1 MTEHHPLKRFL
12 TATRNLWDRAG
23 TLRHIRETFLSIIK
37 CGTILLGANVYASST
52 QCKLVYF
59 TCKSRFCPSC
69 GHRATKAW
77 QEELE
82 AILPDIPFVDLT
94 FTMPGEL
101 WPILQDNRDLL
112 HCIPTAGANAIE
124 TWAQLK
130 YGVRLFIVIV
140 QQTFGGFLD
149 FAPHLHIMV
158 SAGGL
163 RETTHRWIEQLIFD
177 EGELMRAW
185 RFAVSAL
192 LAQARER
199 QIIRPTLF
207 GKDIEDV
214 LKSQYQ
220 REWQVHV
227 KLAMSKADILHY
239 DGRYIRRPPI
249 AQRRLKI
256 FPDNTVEYLAKD
268 TRNEAWRSL
277 RFSPEKFLH
286 LLMQHVQD
294 EGRHGMRY
302 FGLLAPRSARTLD
315 AVFALLGQKKR
326 PRPLRTDW
334 RTLMVKSFGKDP
346 LIDDKGERMQPIGR
360 VGRGWQDMSE
370 HRS

>member
-23 TLRHIRETFLSIIK
+23 TPRHIRETFLSIIK

-82 AILPDIPFVDLT
+82 AILPDVPFVDLT

-163 RETTHRWIEQLIFD
+163 RETTHRWQ
-177 EGELMRAW
+177 
-185 RFAVSAL
+185 
-192 LAQARER
+192 
-199 QIIRPTLF
+199 F
-207 GKDIEDV
+207 G
-214 LKSQYQ
+214 
-220 REWQVHV
+220 
-227 KLAMSKADILHY
+227 
-239 DGRYIRRPPI
+239 P
-249 AQRRLKI
+249 
-256 FPDNTVEYLAKD
+256 
-268 TRNEAWRSL
+268 
-277 RFSPEKFLH
+277 
-286 LLMQHVQD
+286 
-294 EGRHGMRY
+294 
-302 FGLLAPRSARTLD
+302 
-315 AVFALLGQKKR
+315 VFATNNVVEAAANCRRQPRKR
-326 PRPLRTDW
+326 PNAVDRPASNVR
-334 RTLMVKSFGKDP
+334 VCSFSG
-346 LIDDKGERMQPIGR
+346 
-360 VGRGWQDMSE
+360 
-370 HRS
+370 

>member
-1 MTEHHPLKRFL
+1 MAEHHPLKRFL

-23 TLRHIRETFLSIIK
+23 TPRHIRETFLSIIK

-149 FAPHLHIMV
+149 FAPICTLWSQQEVCEKLHIV
-158 SAGGL
+158 GSNN
-163 RETTHRWIEQLIFD
+163 
-177 EGELMRAW
+177 
-185 RFAVSAL
+185 
-192 LAQARER
+192 
-199 QIIRPTLF
+199 LF
-207 GKDIEDV
+207 
-214 LKSQYQ
+214 LT
-220 REWQVHV
+220 
-227 KLAMSKADILHY
+227 KA
-239 DGRYIRRPPI
+239 
-249 AQRRLKI
+249 
-256 FPDNTVEYLAKD
+256 N
-268 TRNEAWRSL
+268 
-277 RFSPEKFLH
+277 
-286 LLMQHVQD
+286 
-294 EGRHGMRY
+294 
-302 FGLLAPRSARTLD
+302 
-315 AVFALLGQKKR
+315 
-326 PRPLRTDW
+326 
-334 RTLMVKSFGKDP
+334 
-346 LIDDKGERMQPIGR
+346 
-360 VGRGWQDMSE
+360 
-370 HRS
+370 